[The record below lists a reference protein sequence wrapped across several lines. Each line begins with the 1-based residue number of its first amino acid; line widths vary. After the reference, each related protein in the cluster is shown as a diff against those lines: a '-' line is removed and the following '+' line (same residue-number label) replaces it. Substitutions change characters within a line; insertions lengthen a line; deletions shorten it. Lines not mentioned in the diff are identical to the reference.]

1 VDLYSFAPIAAVLDA
16 AYSVVTALAAAIEPL
31 AGTASAAVAIVL
43 ITLALRLALIPV
55 GVSQV
60 RAEYTRR
67 RLAPRLQQLQ
77 RKYKKNPQLLQQKT
91 MALYA
96 DEKTSPFAGMLPT
109 LLQAPVLS
117 IVYGLFLLPTINGH
131 ANALLTEQLFGVPLG
146 TSLAHLLATG
156 RFGADLLVFA
166 GLLLVIGVVAFASR
180 RTSLRF
186 AAPLPEGAAPGAER
200 VAAVLSW
207 LPFLTVLFA
216 ALVPL
221 AATVY
226 LTVTTAW
233 TLVER
238 QVLRHRLA
246 PAAPGGARAVDAP
259 A

>member
-16 AYSVVTALAAAIEPL
+16 AYSVVTALAAAIQPV
-31 AGTASAAVAIVL
+31 AGASAAAVAIVL

-77 RKYKKNPQLLQQKT
+77 RKYRKNPQLLQQKT
-91 MALYA
+91 LELYTS
-96 DEKTSPFAGMLPT
+96 EKASPLAGILPT

-117 IVYGLFLLPTINGH
+117 IVYGLFILPTVNGH
-131 ANALLTEQLFGVPLG
+131 TNGLLTEQLFGVPLG
-146 TSLAHLLATG
+146 TSLAHLVVTG
-156 RFGADLLVFA
+156 SFGADLLVFG
-166 GLLLVIGVVAFASR
+166 GLLLVIGVVAFGSR
-180 RTSLRF
+180 RAALRF
-186 AAPLPEGAAPGAER
+186 ATPLADGAAPGVER
-200 VAAVLSW
+200 LNSVLSW
-207 LPFLTVLFA
+207 LPFLTVVFA

-246 PAAPGGARAVDAP
+246 PRPAGGTSPVDVP